1 MTSPKPMRIEELLE
15 LAALDAY
22 GLLDEY
28 EAELYTRSF
37 HHAPVAVQDEILRI
51 QAAIASD
58 QSALP
63 ADLPSPELRRRVLDA
78 VARAIEEDA
87 RELAPLASI
96 GQRFA
101 INSAH
106 PPAARGPLA
115 LSGQFWRA
123 AALIMVGVSI
133 VLAWFGAEARQRAD
147 EISRLALQNNTL
159 GQLEVLLDPTFKQ
172 YIAKPNCRQHLFTNR
187 AAGTTMLAAVYLD
200 PADGSAFLLV
210 LGAPTGVNYTL
221 RAVMDDGTTESIE
234 SFATST
240 SVVGFRIENKAR
252 IMTAVH
258 WEIVDADQRVVLRT
272 A

>member
-51 QAAIASD
+51 QAEIAAD
-58 QSALP
+58 QSMLP
-63 ADLPSPELRRRVLDA
+63 ADLPAAELRRRVLDA

-101 INSAH
+101 I
-106 PPAARGPLA
+106 AAPEAVGRTRLT

-123 AALIMVGVSI
+123 AALIMVGVTI

-159 GQLEVLLDPTFKQ
+159 GQLEKLIDPTFKQ
-172 YIAKPNCRQHLFTNR
+172 YIAKPTCRQHFFTNR
-187 AAGTTMLAAVYLD
+187 APGTNMLAAVYVD
-200 PADGSAFLLV
+200 EADGSAFLLV
-210 LGAPTGVNYTL
+210 MGAPTGVSYTV
-221 RAVMDDGTTESIE
+221 RAVMEDGSTVPIDSFDASTTVIGIRFDESPHNL
-234 SFATST
+234 A
-240 SVVGFRIENKAR
+240 
-252 IMTAVH
+252 AVH